1 MPAAIPETVKS
12 RVISHWLQG
21 HWRDKIAEDNKISAG
36 AVSNIINE
44 WSTALGKPE
53 ADAFRELAKSL
64 NNAGLTPAQCAIG
77 FRTMNMLSEQNTDAE
92 AATQFI
98 GDTYKKCKE
107 FEITPSKFAIS
118 IKEIIKTSEEHHIPL
133 SKIEDYN
140 NEKVAKNKELEKVCE
155 VLKNEVSTVKNQM
168 SEIENAR
175 DLALQQKN
183 MAELEIKLY
192 TNAKQVLDRCDISI
206 NEDLPKF
213 ANIVKCIKKYGDDP
227 KRLISELKDI
237 QYLDGKKRALKISVE
252 EFEERIANLR
262 QQEFSLEDKIYTHS
276 ENLPVYNQLAE
287 MGFGSSQL
295 KTLLNKIID
304 VAISNGINYCLAVS
318 KFIEDI
324 DTQYNS
330 KVGFELQIDKLK
342 SEIQNLGKEREK
354 ELQRV
359 KAQHFIG
366 PVITGL
372 LRRGLTEP
380 DIMKVADKCHNEI
393 SNRTSYAKVLR
404 KEVIKF
410 LQNIMMI
417 CLVSASLYVRINK
430 QLGMIKIN

>member
-1 MPAAIPETVKS
+1 LG
-12 RVISHWLQG
+12 ISVQLL
-21 HWRDKIAEDNKISAG
+21 S
-36 AVSNIINE
+36 
-44 WSTALGKPE
+44 
-53 ADAFRELAKSL
+53 
-64 NNAGLTPAQCAIG
+64 NNA
-77 FRTMNMLSEQNTDAE
+77 
-92 AATQFI
+92 
-98 GDTYKKCKE
+98 
-107 FEITPSKFAIS
+107 
-118 IKEIIKTSEEHHIPL
+118 
-133 SKIEDYN
+133 EDYN

-192 TNAKQVLDRCDISI
+192 TNAKQVLDKCDISI

-213 ANIVKCIKKYGDDP
+213 ANIVKCIEKYGDDP

-237 QYLDGKKRALKISVE
+237 QYLDGKKRALKIAVE
-252 EFEERIANLR
+252 DFEERIANLR

-295 KTLLNKIID
+295 KTLLNKVID

-359 KAQHFIG
+359 KAQYFIG

-372 LRRGLTEP
+372 LQRGLTEP

-393 SNRTSYAKVLR
+393 SNRTSYAEVLR